1 LEPETAAAYPDP
13 AFQTAVN
20 LSHVSWLATANST
33 SLLPGP
39 LLDRFRV
46 IEMPGPTAADLEAL
60 LPSILAGIAA
70 RRGIDPRFLPALDSA
85 EIAITRRAWP
95 GGSIRRLTR
104 MVETIVAV
112 RETMNLQ
119 H

>member
-1 LEPETAAAYPDP
+1 
-13 AFQTAVN
+13 
-20 LSHVSWLATANST
+20 
-33 SLLPGP
+33 
-39 LLDRFRV
+39 
-46 IEMPGPTAADLEAL
+46 

-104 MVETIVAV
+104 LVETVVAAL
-112 RETMNLQ
+112 ETVGPR